1 MGVDN
6 LVCDSVRWFGLCGM
20 ASMGSNC
27 GAALVLK
34 NLVDA
39 EAVHYTHFSQ
49 DPVNV
54 VFHRLLGYIEVVC
67 DFLIAQTAA
76 DQGDQLLFAPRESP
90 FGALLAIWQLS
101 GLRRD
106 IVKEK
111 FRVMRRAHGVTFRHR
126 ADRRYHICG
135 RGILQDVT
143 PRATT
148 YRRQEAAAII
158 RHGDEYALDR
168 PLMFASRGIR
178 GEAIKQ
184 KVQ

>member
-1 MGVDN
+1 
-6 LVCDSVRWFGLCGM
+6 M
-20 ASMGSNC
+20 ARMGSNC

-39 EAVHYTHFSQ
+39 EPILHTHFAQ

-54 VFHRLLGYIEVVC
+54 VFHRLLGNIEVVC

-76 DQGDQLLFAPRESP
+76 DQGDQLLFAPRQSP
-90 FGALLAIWQLS
+90 FSALMAIWQRS

-111 FRVMRRAHGVTFRHR
+111 FRVMRWAYGVSLRDR
-126 ADRRYHICG
+126 PDRRYHICG
-135 RGILQDVT
+135 RGILQNET

-158 RHGDEYALDR
+158 CHGDEPALNK
-168 PLMFASRGIR
+168 PLVFASRGRR
-178 GEAIKQ
+178 GEAIETEDARA
-184 KVQ
+184 